1 MKIELEAR
9 GFPKFKL
16 STNQDLVL
24 FLIKNELLSTR
35 FLNQLESVGFD
46 TSFFSIDLSVV
57 ILSLM
62 GFENR
67 TDSFWEWYYSNLETY
82 VFKINIQDYEGVNA
96 VTFDFYIVLRA
107 KLEEEQKRENNQII

>member
-9 GFPKFKL
+9 DFPKFKL
-16 STNQDLVL
+16 STNQDLIL

-35 FLNQLESVGFD
+35 FLNQLESIGFD
-46 TSFFSIDLSVV
+46 TSSFGIDLSIV

-67 TDSFWEWYYSNLETY
+67 TDSFWEWYYTNLEAY
-82 VFKINIQDYEGVNA
+82 VFKINTPDYEVVNSTA
-96 VTFDFYIVLRA
+96 FDFYIVLKT
-107 KLEEEQKRENNQII
+107 KLKEEQKKG

>member
-9 GFPKFKL
+9 DFPKFKL
-16 STNQDLVL
+16 STNQDLTL

-35 FLNQLESVGFD
+35 FLNQLESIGFD

-67 TDSFWEWYYSNLETY
+67 TDSLWEWYYTNLETY
-82 VFKINIQDYEGVNA
+82 VFKMNIQDYEEVNTIA
-96 VTFDFYIVLRA
+96 FDFYIVLRA
-107 KLEEEQKRENNQII
+107 KLEEEQTKDSL